1 VKKVA
6 RDPKL
11 TKRRVSEGKS
21 EASIPKTDF
30 RALLGIGLK
39 VPINPNPKFTNEDQL
54 WEKDAN

>member
-1 VKKVA
+1 MKKVA

-11 TKRRVSEGKS
+11 TKPRVSEGKS
-21 EASIPKTDF
+21 EAVIPRMDF

-54 WEKDAN
+54 WEKDGD